1 MVSGKTAFK
10 KEKKATYFHLIFK
23 PFYRFFSSYILR
35 KGFLDGIPGLTV
47 ATINAYGVFSR
58 YVKLMLIEKDLK

>member
-1 MVSGKTAFK
+1 
-10 KEKKATYFHLIFK
+10 TYFHLAFK

-35 KGFLDGIPGLTV
+35 RGFLDGIPGLTV

-58 YVKLMLIEKDLK
+58 YVKLMLLQRGLK